1 MLIADI
7 YRPHPKTFSYTATV
21 FAALQE
27 LDKDEVNALII
38 LDGKKKVVGV
48 LSLQDVAAA
57 TVPRQFRKNV
67 GMAAAMYKRGF
78 FTDMCQDLKDVPVSA
93 VMRKEFMVVSLHDNI
108 MAITADF
115 LKNDLYIV
123 PVIEKGEL
131 IGVVTRSE
139 IKKALLYGMRDLNLE
154 PEEKPLPHT
163 RIRIHTKT
171 RTTAHAIR

>member
-7 YRPHPKTFSYTATV
+7 YRPHPKTFGFTATV

-38 LDGKKKVVGV
+38 LNDRKKVVGV

-57 TVPRQFRKNV
+57 TVPRQFKKNTF
-67 GMAAAMYKRGF
+67 MAAAMYKRGF
-78 FTDMCQDLKDVPVSA
+78 FTEMCQELKDLPVSA
-93 VMRKEFMVVSLHDNI
+93 VMRKEFMTVSLHDNI

-131 IGVVTRSE
+131 VGVVTRSE
-139 IKKALLYGMRDLNLE
+139 IKKALLYGMRDVTIE

-163 RIRIHTKT
+163 KITKK
-171 RTTAHAIR
+171 TAHVIR